1 MIYSP
6 VTVSIGSGKANIHQL
21 RKNSTKPT
29 ARAVQIRPQVIF
41 SPFTPFVPFNYE
53 SESGD
58 NFIYWSNSDKDFRII
73 NNSIAAPFD
82 FRAISVPFTVE
93 LTNVLKHVKVG
104 FYDENGKLKESAE
117 TEMIVPKGKGTYAS
131 VPGKKVAKK
140 VIKFLESGGS
150 GYVRIVAPLYGS
162 TVPFDIKIPCRK

>member
-1 MIYSP
+1 MKFKILFLCVLALASFTK
-6 VTVSIGSGKANIHQL
+6 VDAQKWTTQHFDGDEL
-21 RKNSTKPT
+21 RKQE
-29 ARAVQIRPQVIF
+29 AYDA
-41 SPFTPFVPFNYE
+41 FNYE

-131 VPGKKVAKK
+131 VP
-140 VIKFLESGGS
+140 
-150 GYVRIVAPLYGS
+150 
-162 TVPFDIKIPCRK
+162 

>member
-1 MIYSP
+1 MKFKILFLCVLALASFTK
-6 VTVSIGSGKANIHQL
+6 VDAQKWTTQHFDGDEL
-21 RKNSTKPT
+21 RKQE
-29 ARAVQIRPQVIF
+29 AYDA
-41 SPFTPFVPFNYE
+41 FNYE

-117 TEMIVPKGKGTYAS
+117 TEMIVSKGKGTYAS